1 MKMNSDTQI
10 RVVVTEEDLEQVRD
24 LFREY
29 FTWVDTIMHFDMT
42 YQGVEQELQI
52 LPGAYSPPE
61 GCLLLAQVDGQAA
74 GCVALR
80 PREQGVC
87 ELKRM
92 YVRPEYQGQV
102 LGRALCERVI
112 QEGKEKGYSLM
123 RLDTEKTLSA
133 AQHIYH
139 SFGFKDAL
147 PYYAAPPGISERAVF
162 MELVLR

>member
-1 MKMNSDTQI
+1 MALNNIQI
-10 RVVVTEEDLEQVRD
+10 KVVVTEQDLEQIRD

-29 FTWVDTIMHFDMT
+29 FTWVDQVMGFDMT
-42 YQGVEQELQI
+42 YQGVEQELKT

-61 GCLLLAQVDGQAA
+61 GCLLLAHVDALVA

-80 PREQGVC
+80 PHEPGVC

-92 YVRPEYQGQV
+92 YVRPQFQGQG
-102 LGRALCERVI
+102 LGRALCERII
-112 QEGKEKGYSLM
+112 QEGKDKGYTLM

-139 SFGFKDAL
+139 SCGFQVAP

-162 MELVLR
+162 MELPLR

>member
-1 MKMNSDTQI
+1 MANNNFQI
-10 RVVVTEEDLEQVRD
+10 RVVVTEGDLEQVRD

-29 FTWVDTIMHFDMT
+29 FIWVDTIMHFDMT
-42 YQGVEQELQI
+42 YQGVEQELQT

-92 YVRPEYQGQV
+92 YVRPEYQGQG

-123 RLDTEKTLSA
+123 RLDTEKTLRA

-139 SFGFKDAL
+139 SFGFKDVP

-162 MELVLR
+162 MELALL